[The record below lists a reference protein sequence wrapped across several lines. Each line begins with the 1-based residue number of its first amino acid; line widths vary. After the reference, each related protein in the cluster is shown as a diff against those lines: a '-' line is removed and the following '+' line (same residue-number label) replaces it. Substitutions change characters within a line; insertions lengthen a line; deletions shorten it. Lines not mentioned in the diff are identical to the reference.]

1 MAVAANKRSVMTL
14 FSGPTDIYSHQVR
27 IVLAEKGVS
36 FEIEHVEK
44 DNPPQDLID
53 LNPNQS
59 VPTLVDRELTLWESR
74 IIMEYLDER
83 FPHPPLMPVYP
94 VARGE
99 SRLYMHRIEKDWYT
113 LMNVIVNGSA
123 SEADSARKQLREE
136 LLAIAPVFGQKPYF
150 LSDEFSLV
158 DCYLAPLL
166 WRLPQLGIEFS
177 GAGAKEL
184 KGYMTRVF
192 ERDSFLASLTEA
204 EREMRLGRTCMDLS
218 QLTPRRPYLL
228 RAFYEWLLD
237 NQLTPHLVVD
247 VMLPGV
253 HVPMEYARDGQIVLN
268 IAPRAV
274 GNLELSNDEVRFNAR
289 FGGVPRQVSV
299 PLAAV
304 LAIYA
309 RENGAGT
316 MFEPEAA
323 YDEDVVSLNDDDNT
337 AGAESE
343 TVMSVID
350 GDKPDHDDD
359 SSPDDEPPPP
369 RGGRPAL
376 RVVK

>member
-204 EREMRLGRTCMDLS
+204 EREMRLGRGDLS

>member
-36 FEIEHVEK
+36 FEIENVET
-44 DNPPQDLID
+44 DNLPQDLID

-99 SRLYMHRIEKDWYT
+99 SRLYMHRIEKDWYS
-113 LMNVIVNGSA
+113 LMNIIMGGGSGP
-123 SEADSARKQLREE
+123 EVETARKQLREE
-136 LLAIAPVFGQKPYF
+136 LMAIAPVFSQKPYF

-166 WRLPQLGIEFS
+166 WRLPLMGIEIT
-177 GAGAKEL
+177 GAGAKDL

-204 EREMRLGRTCMDLS
+204 EREIRL
-218 QLTPRRPYLL
+218 Q
-228 RAFYEWLLD
+228 
-237 NQLTPHLVVD
+237 
-247 VMLPGV
+247 
-253 HVPMEYARDGQIVLN
+253 ARG
-268 IAPRAV
+268 
-274 GNLELSNDEVRFNAR
+274 
-289 FGGVPRQVSV
+289 
-299 PLAAV
+299 
-304 LAIYA
+304 
-309 RENGAGT
+309 
-316 MFEPEAA
+316 
-323 YDEDVVSLNDDDNT
+323 
-337 AGAESE
+337 
-343 TVMSVID
+343 
-350 GDKPDHDDD
+350 
-359 SSPDDEPPPP
+359 
-369 RGGRPAL
+369 
-376 RVVK
+376 